1 MTKLAMFAGLVVDEE
16 DKPVDVTW
24 VGSEQ
29 CYVVADGDFSRHVDA
44 ETVDYQV
51 LQYLKGQVESQR
63 EAAVLGVLEML
74 GQDDLFTKAAVE
86 SSINRMDE
94 VVGQPMPEDA
104 RRLLGMMG
112 FRIVVDLHG
121 NVVEVDMP
129 AGGIDDGES

>member
-1 MTKLAMFAGLVVDEE
+1 MTKLAMFAGLVVDDE

-29 CYVVADGDFSRHVDA
+29 CYVVLDGDFKRHVDA
-44 ETVDYQV
+44 ETVDRQV

-63 EAAVLGVLEML
+63 EAAVLGVLEMI

-121 NVVEVDMP
+121 NVVKVDMP

>member
-29 CYVVADGDFSRHVDA
+29 CYVVVDGDFSRHVDA
-44 ETVDYQV
+44 ETVDHQV

-63 EAAVLGVLEML
+63 EVAVLGVLEML

-121 NVVEVDMP
+121 NVVEVEMP
-129 AGGIDDGES
+129 AGGIDDGEL

>member
-1 MTKLAMFAGLVVDEE
+1 MTKLAMFAGLVVDDE

-29 CYVVADGDFSRHVDA
+29 CYVVVDGDFKRHVDA
-44 ETVDYQV
+44 ETVDRQV
-51 LQYLKGQVESQR
+51 LQYLKEQVESQR
-63 EAAVLGVLEML
+63 EAAVMGVLEML

-121 NVVEVDMP
+121 NVVEVEMP
-129 AGGIDDGES
+129 AGGIDDGEL

>member
-29 CYVVADGDFSRHVDA
+29 CYVVVDGDFSRHVDA
-44 ETVDYQV
+44 ETVDHQV

-63 EAAVLGVLEML
+63 EVAVLGVLEML